1 MARTSPT
8 RSWVQ
13 QYAEEL
19 LLAGT
24 PPTVSRIRQRIQAT
38 HDVTPSTTTV
48 TDELSRF
55 WEQLAARLRAR
66 TASEAG
72 GPKTNENE
80 TLELIELPTF
90 QSNDEKGERLSYA
103 ELQEEVTRLQY
114 SNLELSAKS
123 IRLAGELEQQ
133 QRLVEEKDNLVA
145 QAVLSSGGAAHQ
157 VTVLEERLSTLI
169 SESEALLRDK
179 ERAWSEGTN
188 KVQAELEQVKSEL
201 EKERQNRVT
210 SQQQLDGARKHLM
223 LETDRIRSQSEAAT
237 VSLKQ
242 ELETARIRESQY
254 LQQRN
259 KAFARVE
266 ELERLLENLKSSNTI
281 ENHAAQEVRQHGEGG
296 GLATRTNQQS
306 GQGGSRSATPYDP
319 DLPEE

>member
-1 MARTSPT
+1 MARSSPT
-8 RSWVQ
+8 RGWVR

-24 PPTVSRIRQRIQAT
+24 PPTVAGIRQRILAT

-55 WEQLAARLRAR
+55 WEQLAAKLRAGSIPEVGR
-66 TASEAG
+66 
-72 GPKTNENE
+72 PKSNDNDA
-80 TLELIELPTF
+80 LELIELPTF
-90 QSNDEKGERLSYA
+90 QSSDGKGEHFSFA

-123 IRLAGELEQQ
+123 IRLTGELEQQ
-133 QRLVEEKDNLVA
+133 RRLLEEKDNLLA
-145 QAVLSSGGAAHQ
+145 QAVLSSGGAAQQ
-157 VTVLEERLSTLI
+157 VTVLEERLARLI
-169 SESEALLRDK
+169 SESEALLHDK
-179 ERAWSEGTN
+179 ERAWTASTN
-188 KVQAELEQVKSEL
+188 QAQVELEQLKSEL
-201 EKERQNRVT
+201 EKERQNRVA

-223 LETDRIRSQSEAAT
+223 LETDRIRSQAEAAT

-266 ELERLLENLKSSNTI
+266 ELERSLENVRSSNTVQ
-281 ENHAAQEVRQHGEGG
+281 NQATQEVRQAVGG
-296 GLATRTNQQS
+296 GEAATQTIQQS
-306 GQGGSRSATPYDP
+306 EHGGSRPAPLSDP
-319 DLPEE
+319 DVPEE